1 MFLNHMCQRTNIRLL
16 FSAFIIARFRGFC
29 KINKINVE
37 LGGGMPLLVQPTDEI
52 CFLITLDFVDPC
64 YIINSALHLHADM

>member
-1 MFLNHMCQRTNIRLL
+1 
-16 FSAFIIARFRGFC
+16 
-29 KINKINVE
+29 
-37 LGGGMPLLVQPTDEI
+37 MPLLVQPTDEI